1 MPVAAMRKP
10 VGTTMAA
17 LSDGGENG
25 SGFQHAVAL
34 QGQIGFFLFPKVGKE
49 VIAIGAIESSG
60 EGDSLSHHI
69 RCCWKRQ

>member
-34 QGQIGFFLFPKVGKE
+34 QGFV
-49 VIAIGAIESSG
+49 
-60 EGDSLSHHI
+60 
-69 RCCWKRQ
+69 